1 MSTLPDRR
9 LQDRLQRSGIGSDIS
24 DVLDSLPDLSDNLR
38 EVDDDELE
46 SLKQELLA
54 EAELRA
60 ERVERRI
67 EEARNPKPPALPEPP
82 AQPLDAEL

>member
-9 LQDRLQRSGIGSDIS
+9 VQDRLQRTGIESDIS
-24 DVLDSLPDLSDNLR
+24 DLLDALPDLSDNLR
-38 EVDDDELE
+38 EVSEEELE
-46 SLKQELLA
+46 TLRQELVA

-82 AQPLDAEL
+82 VQPLDAEL